1 MRILLLSLMS
11 LALFAGTVSAQ
22 DIYWKVTLNRKTVL
36 KGVDENDTVS
46 NRIQV
51 KKADLTNNNIFK
63 LEYYNKN
70 EKSPKG
76 AMYRTIAYYDPSGSP
91 TVKLD
96 STFLI
101 MVENRD
107 ILKLLWTRKVLT
119 AYTWSSPSDPAMA
132 AAIRIRR
139 TRLFTLELI
148 D

>member
-1 MRILLLSLMS
+1 MRILLLSFIC
-11 LALFAGTVSAQ
+11 LAFAGAVSAQ

-36 KGVDENDTVS
+36 KGVDENDTAT

-76 AMYRTIAYYDPSGSP
+76 AMYRSLAYYDPAGSP
-91 TVKLD
+91 TVQLD
-96 STFLI
+96 SAFIL

-107 ILKLLWTRKVLT
+107 ILKLLWTRKILT

-139 TRLFTLELI
+139 TRLFTIELI